1 MPEFIIQTDAP
12 PGAYG
17 LPAQF
22 TGEAAVAADQASEPA
37 DFRSTPCVGPA
48 AARSGPRHQRCPAD
62 PGRRSASGRSHAGP
76 KAAWQR
82 TEDMQAAT
90 CHASTAALWADALF
104 VSVLQRS
111 DKPDAGQVR
120 QAVVAAVRAYGD
132 QGCAQ
137 RVAQE
142 FGDHPETAVARM
154 HWARAVARTMP
165 GSPPGP
171 AHGSPRHRPGPRPAG
186 TLTAAIQ
193 GTTFTNPSTTSS

>member
-1 MPEFIIQTDAP
+1 
-12 PGAYG
+12 
-17 LPAQF
+17 
-22 TGEAAVAADQASEPA
+22 
-37 DFRSTPCVGPA
+37 
-48 AARSGPRHQRCPAD
+48 
-62 PGRRSASGRSHAGP
+62 
-76 KAAWQR
+76 
-82 TEDMQAAT
+82 MQAAT

-154 HWARAVARTMP
+154 HWARAVVGTMP
-165 GSPPGP
+165 GSPPRP
-171 AHGSPRHRPGPRPAG
+171 AHRNPA
-186 TLTAAIQ
+186 
-193 GTTFTNPSTTSS
+193 TSRERVRQELLQQQYKEQPYQSEHDQLIALYTEGR